1 MLVLQRAC
9 QVTLLHTKFFNVLPV
24 QCQSPQP
31 SCLVLEAG
39 VGGGGK
45 KTQLF
50 TQQTVSGLEK
60 RLLTVNFA
68 SLSFEEY

>member
-31 SCLVLEAG
+31 SCLVLETGG
-39 VGGGGK
+39 VGN

>member
-39 VGGGGK
+39 GGN